1 MLGFTVSFQEGVA
14 KNQFLRKPA
23 VIRTRRDES
32 GISVGS
38 KLEFPISLVKV
49 NSSRT
54 FVLKILF
61 CSSSRQS

>member
-32 GISVGS
+32 GIPD
-38 KLEFPISLVKV
+38 E
-49 NSSRT
+49 
-54 FVLKILF
+54 
-61 CSSSRQS
+61 